1 MHALSAHLFKI
12 KKKKKKF
19 IRAYAGV
26 PNYYYTYNM
35 NRTPLGKFTIL
46 LHSHMFGANSGLLGP
61 YIIHHS
67 STLFTQVVVLNWS
80 FMSGQNWGYPQQQ
93 QQYRVF

>member
-1 MHALSAHLFKI
+1 MHYLHTFSRF
-12 KKKKKKF
+12 KKKKKF
-19 IRAYAGV
+19 IGAYAGV
-26 PNYYYTYNM
+26 PYYYYTYNM

-46 LHSHMFGANSGLLGP
+46 LRSHMLGANSGLLGP

-67 STLFTQVVVLNWS
+67 STLFTQVVLLNWS

-93 QQYRVF
+93 QQQYRVF